1 MGFVIFCCHKE
12 LGIYI
17 FKNFNIFQT
26 KSQIH
31 SFYIHLLIF
40 AILKKKVLP

>member
-17 FKNFNIFQT
+17 FKNFNIFQI
-26 KSQIH
+26 KSQIMYKKYFIN
-31 SFYIHLLIF
+31 SD
-40 AILKKKVLP
+40 ILFL